1 MAGITSEAVFTAADR
16 HYRETGRIPSK
27 EQIREAL
34 GHTGSFATIQRHLAD
49 WRDTLPSRLTF
60 KLDVPDAP
68 PAFEAGCRN
77 IWLLAVE
84 EAGNQ
89 AKQALA
95 PLKAEIQAKDSH
107 IEELM
112 SDLKAAQTEA
122 EQAKLD
128 ALRAIEAAEARAL
141 AASQRAG
148 TLQQLYQEREARI
161 KELEAHT
168 ATLQSELQAQNA
180 SHKADLEKAY
190 SRAEET
196 ENRLIKQIE
205 TERTNF
211 TKYQDQSE
219 KQLLGKQAA
228 LETLHA
234 AHESKVMVIQTLE
247 SELGARERALASEQ
261 EKIALLQESLQ
272 LKDALIA
279 EMKSQR
285 KAPPSR
291 KPATKRNRE

>member
-1 MAGITSEAVFTAADR
+1 MAGITTEAVFTAADR

-68 PAFEAGCRN
+68 PAFAAGCRN
-77 IWLLAVE
+77 MWLLAVE
-84 EAGNQ
+84 EAGSQ

-95 PLKAEIQAKDSH
+95 PLQAEILAKDRH

-112 SDLKAAQTEA
+112 GSLKAAQKEA

-128 ALRAIEAAEARAL
+128 ALHAIEVAEARAL
-141 AASQRAG
+141 SASQRAG

-161 KELEAHT
+161 KELEAHA
-168 ATLQSELQAQNA
+168 ATLQGELQAQDA

-219 KQLLGKQAA
+219 KQLRGKAAA
-228 LETLHA
+228 LDTLQTA
-234 AHESKVMVIQTLE
+234 YESKVMAIQALE
-247 SELGARERALASEQ
+247 AELAARERALASEQ
-261 EKIALLQESLQ
+261 EKIGHLQEAMQ
-272 LKDALIA
+272 LKDDLIA
-279 EMKSQR
+279 EMKKQR
-285 KAPPSR
+285 KPPAPR
-291 KPATKRNRE
+291 KPAVARK